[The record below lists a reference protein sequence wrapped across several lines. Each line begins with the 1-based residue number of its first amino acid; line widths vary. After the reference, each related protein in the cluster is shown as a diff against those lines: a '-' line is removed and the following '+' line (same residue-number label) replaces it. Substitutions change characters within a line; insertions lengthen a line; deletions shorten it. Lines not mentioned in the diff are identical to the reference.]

1 MFLAKKIATGH
12 KDLIHDIAYDFHGRR
27 IATSSCDQNIKVGGF
42 RNFFVIYEMR
52 LYVLNNI

>member
-27 IATSSCDQNIKVGGF
+27 IATSSCDQNIKVGVF
-42 RNFFVIYEMR
+42 KDFVF
-52 LYVLNNI
+52 